1 MKYLIYARVS
11 PRGDMETETS
21 IQMQI
26 DLCREYVK
34 EQHGEVV
41 DVRSDEFFSGKNM
54 NRPAWKTIMAE
65 LESGKAQWDTI
76 CVYKLSRMSRSLK
89 DGAYIFEQLY
99 RWNKGFVS
107 VTERNLDFSTPSGR
121 AMLGMLQVFN
131 QFEREQTVEN
141 TKNKMLSIA
150 SKGLWP
156 VGLPPFG
163 YKRGEAGDNTLYID
177 PRRAEIVKDIFEMY
191 ASSKYTSAEILNK
204 YKELTRSQLAR
215 MLTNRMYLG
224 LIVYDGHEFPGK
236 HPALIT
242 EDLFEKVQTKRAPLN
257 RRIRPKAQK
266 YPYLLAGLLYCHC
279 GRQLVPANAKSG
291 RYHYYA
297 CTDSTNCGNR
307 IKAETIEQA
316 ALEKIRTM
324 EIREEV
330 LQATLEKIAEK
341 KRQHQD
347 ELRPELATAQATL
360 TELGKK
366 QEKLIDAMVADDLT
380 DNAKFLIQN
389 KLDVLG
395 GQIRNLQTRVEFLQ
409 TECSTE
415 LDVYEYAA
423 DIIKTFRQVK
433 SNLLSSPDN
442 FDLQRQALMVFIDRI
457 EEINRREF
465 LFRFNFGSSK
475 DTKWGGRWD
484 LNPRPPGPQPG
495 ALTN

>member
-26 DLCREYVK
+26 DLCKEYVR

-54 NRPAWKTIMAE
+54 NRPAWQTVMAE

-163 YKRGEAGDNTLYID
+163 YKRGAKGDNVLYID
-177 PRRAEIVKDIFEMY
+177 PRRAEIVRDVFSMY
-191 ASSKYTSAEILNK
+191 ASDQCTAAEIRRK
-204 YKELTRSQLAR
+204 YRELTRTQLAR
-215 MLTNRMYLG
+215 MLNNRVYLG
-224 LIVYDGHEFPGK
+224 VIVYDGHEFPGK
-236 HPALIT
+236 HPAIIS
-242 EDLFEKVQTKRAPLN
+242 EDLFAKVQAKRSLLN
-257 RRIRPKAQK
+257 KRIRPKAQK

-279 GRQLVPANAKSG
+279 GHQMIPASAKSG
-291 RYHYYA
+291 QYHYYV
-297 CTDSTNCGNR
+297 CTDTEHCRNR
-307 IKAETIEQA
+307 IKAEALEQA

-324 EIREEV
+324 DINEEV
-330 LQATLEKIAEK
+330 LQATLEKIAAK

-347 ELRPELATAQATL
+347 KLKPELTAAQATL
-360 TELGKK
+360 VELGKK
-366 QEKLIDAMVADDLT
+366 QEKLIDALLADDLT
-380 DNAKFLIQN
+380 ENAKFLIQN

-395 GQIRNLQTRVEFLQ
+395 GQIRNLQSRIEFLKA
-409 TECSTE
+409 ECSMD
-415 LDVYEYAA
+415 LDVYDYASN
-423 DIIKTFRQVK
+423 IVQTFRHVK
-433 SNLLSSPDN
+433 KNLLLSPEN
-442 FDLQRQALMVFIDRI
+442 FDLQRQALIVYIDRI
-457 EEINRREF
+457 EEVSAKEF
-465 LFRFNFGSSK
+465 LFRFNYSSSK
-475 DTKWGGRWD
+475 GTKWHRIID
-484 LNPRPPGPQPG
+484 INELVRVTFKV
-495 ALTN
+495 A